1 MRRFS
6 VPIALVV
13 VALVGL
19 VVAGRGGPRA
29 LAQEGTP
36 VAGAFGAPT
45 GVRFEPLGVG
55 TAAELPAAPARVVLA
70 RVHLDPGGSF
80 PLGADPSLVL
90 LYVESGALTLRVDA
104 PLQVVRAGSR
114 AALATP
120 GAAESAPLVPE
131 EVPAGTEATL
141 MAGDSTVPPRRAPGE
156 VRNPGPEP
164 SVALVAVVEPFGDE
178 ATPIP
183 TVPAPS

>member
-19 VVAGRGGPRA
+19 VAAGRGGPLV
-29 LAQEGTP
+29 LAQKGTP
-36 VAGAFGAPT
+36 PAGGVAAPA
-45 GVRFEPLGVG
+45 GVRFEPLGFG
-55 TAAELPAAPARVVLA
+55 TAAELPTAPASVVLA
-70 RVHLDPGGSF
+70 RVHFEPGGRF

-104 PLQVVRAGSR
+104 PLQVVRAGAR
-114 AALATP
+114 AVLATP
-120 GAAESAPLVPE
+120 GAAEAAPLVPE
-131 EVPAGTEATL
+131 EVPAGTEAAL
-141 MAGDSTVPPRRAPGE
+141 LAGDSTVPPRRAPGE

-164 SVALVAVVEPFGDE
+164 AVALVAVVEPFGDE
-178 ATPIP
+178 AAPVA
-183 TVPAPS
+183 TVPAR